1 MPSLFII
8 LVLFQFIIFIGALL
22 TFYYYLFRKTMEELN
37 CTLCDRKALTKDEA
51 IKHVFKDHLNYV
63 PWTCSECTF
72 EAYKIGDKHFHE
84 CETTHIMIEAGRY
97 TSNFRIF
104 GIIYC
109 DMRYIRKFG
118 EENLDKCR
126 IIRPPIETINDDN
139 TCNDNNTN
147 KNNQVR
153 GISNDCIRNIDIG
166 SVKKNKSIL
175 KDQENTQE
183 SNKIPMDVDKE
194 HLNLSDGVSPKV
206 SEYIFSRNE
215 MSTFENNI
223 KNTSDCSNTLFQE
236 EITEACQKDDEL
248 QENIKKNVNDEKESQ
263 CKVDTFEPLNGSTKK
278 RGIRERI
285 TYDKNDIDDSY
296 SLDSYNR
303 PNKKKR
309 SSYDVLKPTL
319 SSNRYVLEYA
329 FILDGDKISKLL
341 PSSNVTHCKLCK
353 RGVRNENDII
363 NHIRYYHN
371 TNQEYKSPLL
381 SCSIKRC
388 GCGFDDMSKLK
399 NHAIDYHNVISFAN
413 NIDVRERKREK
424 HVHVNITANG
434 LLKYEQLFIECFPN
448 LILRYCQKR
457 KEKNESVQ
465 LFLSYSSKK
474 CDYLSSGYLYK
485 KANGKDHIDC
495 CICKKKVPVE
505 RYLIR
510 HVIENHMNRKDE
522 NYNILACQEC
532 KEPKYYDMDDL
543 EKHWERK
550 HTDIGPFFNNYHI
563 KFDKSPMQY
572 TCVASIM
579 SKDDLKAYEEVFEQA
594 YPDLKINI

>member
-1 MPSLFII
+1 
-8 LVLFQFIIFIGALL
+8 
-22 TFYYYLFRKTMEELN
+22 MEELN
-37 CTLCDRKALTKDEA
+37 CTLCDRKALTRDEA

-84 CETTHIMIEAGRY
+84 SETTHIMIEAGRY

-109 DMRYIRKFG
+109 DMRYTRKFG

-126 IIRPPIETINDDN
+126 IIRPPIEAINGDN
-139 TCNDNNTN
+139 ICSDNSTN
-147 KNNQVR
+147 NNSQDSKS
-153 GISNDCIRNIDIG
+153 SNDCKENTEIG
-166 SVKKNKSIL
+166 SVKKSKSIL
-175 KDQENTQE
+175 KDQENTQGN
-183 SNKIPMDVDKE
+183 NKVPKDINKE
-194 HLNLSDGVSPKV
+194 HPNLSDETSPKD
-206 SEYIFSRNE
+206 SDYTFSRNE
-215 MSTFENNI
+215 MSTVENII
-223 KNTSDCSNTLFQE
+223 KNTSDCSSISFQE
-236 EITEACQKDDEL
+236 DPTETCQKDDEL
-248 QENIKKNVNDEKESQ
+248 QENIEKNINDEKESQ
-263 CKVDTFEPLNGSTKK
+263 CKMDTFEPLDSSTKK
-278 RGIRERI
+278 QRIRERI
-285 TYDKNDIDDSY
+285 TYDKNDIDDSC
-296 SLDSYNR
+296 SLDSYDR
-303 PNKKKR
+303 PTKRQR

-319 SSNRYVLEYA
+319 SSNRYILQYA
-329 FILDGDKISKLL
+329 FILDGDEISKLL

-353 RGVRNENDII
+353 RGVRDEYDII
-363 NHIRYYHN
+363 HHILDYHN

-388 GCGFDDMSKLK
+388 GYGSDDMSKLK
-399 NHAIDYHNVISFAN
+399 SHAMDYHNVISFVN
-413 NIDVRERKREK
+413 NIDAYEKKREK

-448 LILRYCQKR
+448 LIRKYCGEPIER
-457 KEKNESVQ
+457 NEGVQ
-465 LFLSYSSKK
+465 LFLSYSSEK
-474 CDYLSSGYLYK
+474 CDYLSSEYFCK

-510 HVIENHMNRKDE
+510 HVIEKHMNRKDK

-543 EKHWERK
+543 EKHWGRK